1 MNLVPN
7 ELKELKQWHCW
18 IDSGGTKIPVQVDGN
33 AAKSN
38 DPDTWTDFTT
48 ALEASTFY
56 SGLAF
61 EIAEPYTG
69 IDLDNCLDV
78 AGQLRA
84 WAIPIV
90 ARLDGIAFA
99 EISPS
104 GSGIKFITRA
114 RKTTGARCVH
124 VIDGDKQQLEVYD
137 GKRFWTV
144 TGQSYNWQSEIGD
157 GQDAVDWICREYLT
171 QPAQA
176 PRQLAPACVPSYLTT
191 GDGLSLEG
199 RAQAYTD
206 GAEPAG
212 AGDRNN
218 AAFRLAGHLWAMT
231 GDMGERLNVDQVD
244 ACLQIWNSRNG
255 EPLPE
260 GELQKVMMSA
270 RVNGTARDEKCSE
283 LPQMPEIPLDDGV
296 NLDGIMR
303 EFREF
308 KALPPT
314 YDHLCLE
321 IPGLI
326 GDLIQHNLRTAYY
339 PLPELALAGA
349 LSLMSVVA
357 AGKIHYQGSASN
369 LYCMGLAPSGAG
381 KDHSRKLNRKILLRA
396 GHPESCG
403 PERIGSHAGIVT
415 AMAGNWRT
423 LFQIDEIGALFASMK
438 NAKQSPHLTNISSV
452 LMQIYTSTDSIWYGD
467 AYGDANK
474 VKQLTYPHCIV
485 YGTSVP
491 DGFWESISSDQMQ
504 NGLIGRFLVFENPEY
519 VDYQDPKFSDIPE
532 DIVSRAAAWMD
543 KETGT
548 PGNLAALDG
557 GSPEAMEADPDAAD
571 RLRTHAVAISDRR
584 KSESPMNAAI
594 WSRVAEKTNKI
605 ALLFAASRWVPG
617 EPLPSIS
624 IDDANRAIKLNNWLT
639 RRMLLKAAE
648 HLSDNIAEQNHLRLL
663 RLIRRERQWSLNAL
677 TRATRWLKGRER
689 HEILTAMVLGDEIVM
704 ETKSTG
710 GRPVTIVRISEG
722 T

>member
-1 MNLVPN
+1 MNHVPQ

-18 IDSGGTKIPVQVDGN
+18 KNVDGDKIPLQVNGT

-38 DPDTWTDFTT
+38 DPETWTDFDY
-48 ALEASTFY
+48 AVAAAPCY

-61 EIAEPYTG
+61 EITEPYTG
-69 IDLDNCLDV
+69 IDLDNCIDENGEIRDWAVPILQHLEEV
-78 AGQLRA
+78 AY
-84 WAIPIV
+84 
-90 ARLDGIAFA
+90 A

-104 GSGIKFITRA
+104 GKGIKLITRGA
-114 RKTTGARCVH
+114 KPPGARCVH
-124 VIDGDKQQLEVYD
+124 QFGGEKQQVEVYD
-137 GKRFWTV
+137 HSRFWTI
-144 TGQSYNWQSEIGD
+144 TGDVYGIEWARFGKIHN
-157 GQDAVDWICREYLT
+157 GQAAVEWICREYLM
-171 QPAQA
+171 PKAVVSIPGPMVA
-176 PRQLAPACVPSYLTT
+176 V
-191 GDGLSLEG
+191 GGMLED
-199 RAQAYTD
+199 RAQDYVD
-206 GAEPAG
+206 GADPAG
-212 AGDRNN
+212 PGDRNN
-218 AAFRLAGHLWAMT
+218 AAFRLAGHLWAMA
-231 GDMGERLNVDQVD
+231 GDLGERLDEDQVWRNMW
-244 ACLQIWNSRNG
+244 AWNSRNG

-260 GELQKVMMSA
+260 GELKKVMLSA
-270 RVNGTARDEKCSE
+270 RVNGTAREEKRSE
-283 LPQMPEIPLDDGV
+283 MPQMPPEDGV

-326 GDLIQHNLRTAYY
+326 GDLVKHNLSTAFY

-349 LSLMSVVA
+349 LALMSTVT
-357 AGKIHYQGSASN
+357 AGKVHYRGSASN

-381 KDHSRKLNRKILLRA
+381 KDHSRKLNRKILLKA

-438 NAKQSPHLTNISSV
+438 SAKQSPHLTNISSV

-504 NGLIGRFLVFENPEY
+504 NGLIGRFLVFENEEY
-519 VDYQDPKFSDIPE
+519 VDYQDPEFAEIPDDIIE
-532 DIVSRAAAWMD
+532 RAAGWMD
-543 KETGT
+543 KETGA
-548 PGNLAALDG
+548 GNLAELDG
-557 GSPEAMEADPDAAD
+557 GSPQAIEADPDAEE

-584 KSESPMNAAI
+584 KAEKPVNAAI

-605 ALLFAASRWVPG
+605 ALLFAASRWTPG
-617 EPLPSIS
+617 GLLPSIS
-624 IDDANRAIKLNNWLT
+624 MEDADRAIKLNNWLT
-639 RRMLLKAAE
+639 RRMLRKAGD
-648 HLSDNIAEQNHLRLL
+648 HLSDNLAEQHHLKLL
-663 RLIRRERQWSLNAL
+663 RLIRTEKSWTLNEL
-677 TRATRWLKGRER
+677 TRATRWLKQRER
-689 HEILTAMVLGDEIVM
+689 NEILTAMVLGDEITQ
-704 ETKSTG
+704 ELRGTG
-710 GRPVTIVRISEG
+710 GRPVTIIRAL
-722 T
+722 